1 VADEREDQPEAE
13 ASEEQAGESSQ
24 EQVGESSQ
32 ETAVGHSVLEE
43 PAAEPARET
52 AVGHSVVDAE
62 EAAESKE
69 GVTEVSFSRDQPEP
83 APPSDT
89 GGTSPAAADRQAA
102 DARDSFSRKPEV
114 FVAAAFVG
122 AFVVGKLLKRMSGSD
137 G

>member
-24 EQVGESSQ
+24 E
-32 ETAVGHSVLEE
+32 TAVGHPVVEE

-52 AVGHSVVDAE
+52 AVDHSVVDAE

-69 GVTEVSFSRDQPEP
+69 GTTEVLFSRDQPEP
-83 APPSDT
+83 AAPQPAPAPPIDA
-89 GGTSPAAADRQAA
+89 GGTSPAAADRHAA
-102 DARDSFSRKPEV
+102 DGRDSFTQKPEV

-122 AFVVGKLLKRMSGSD
+122 AFVVGKLLKRITGGGD
-137 G
+137 